1 MDLTYYI
8 WYLLLG
14 IVIGWLIKPV
24 AVTQTLSVYS
34 ATISYFPTKVV
45 TTTAT
50 SYVPRTPVVSTVIY
64 TSEVPVFKTVT
75 NTVVSYIASALVTT
89 TQTTV
94 LEHTVTATVT
104 VYSQEM
110 VKESLPYL
118 GPTLVKMYKLLKR
131 LEQVYGTMS
140 SKSNPIVENFR
151 KAMQARVMLVARIT
165 NLRNDLNLLVRYYVD
180 LINSDKVLAHLMKQE
195 LNYNNVY
202 KGYMYLFRMNVD
214 ISMIKD
220 ILAKIKTKITSLHS
234 DMPAVDMESV
244 KKVVGNPE
252 NFLLEVA
259 KSMTLKEALPLLER
273 AKKAGGPR
281 AVVDAY
287 LAQVISDLDNYYSE
301 LISKWKEANTYFI
314 ERYVKYYKTL
324 SSVPS

>member
-1 MDLTYYI
+1 MDLIYYI

-24 AVTQTLSVYS
+24 AVTQTLTVYS
-34 ATISYFPTKVV
+34 ATISYFPTRVV
-45 TTTAT
+45 TTVVT
-50 SYVPRTPVVSTVIY
+50 SYVPRTPVVSTVVY
-64 TSEVPVFKTVT
+64 TSKVPVFKTVT

-89 TQTTV
+89 TQITV
-94 LEHTVTATVT
+94 LERTVTTTATV
-104 VYSQEM
+104 YPQEM
-110 VKESLPYL
+110 VNESLPYL
-118 GPTLVKMYKLLKR
+118 GPTLMKMYGLLKR
-131 LEQVYGTMS
+131 LEYVYGAMS
-140 SKSNPIVENFR
+140 IKNNPIVENFR
-151 KAMQARVMLVARIT
+151 KAMQAKVMLVARIT

-180 LINSDKVLAHLMKQE
+180 LINSDKVLTRLMKQE

-202 KGYMYLFRMNVD
+202 KGYMCLFRMNVD

-220 ILAKIKTKITSLHS
+220 ILAKIRTKITSLHS
-234 DMPAVDMESV
+234 DMPAVNVESV

-252 NFLLEVA
+252 DFLLEIA

-287 LAQVISDLDNYYSE
+287 LAQVISNLNSYYRE
-301 LISKWKEANTYFI
+301 LIDKWNEANTYF
-314 ERYVKYYKTL
+314 EKRYTRYYRIL